1 MVSCCVL
8 WNSKITETV
17 HEGVT
22 KFVWQLGRYEPSYP
36 VGCCAL
42 LCDYSGP
49 WPPAR
54 QGVREDNRARF
65 PLVEVAPQGRARVS
79 LDGNRFHSL
88 RHYTVK
94 KVGSKWV
101 RATRLTNFAHY
112 VLLKLPTFNHIFSP
126 KISQPTIEK
135 ATYETSSA
143 AEKRDK
149 MFSVFDEN
157 HWNLLLVNV
166 FGMNRRIF
174 CILNRT

>member
-79 LDGNRFHSL
+79 LEGNRFHSL

-112 VLLKLPTFNHIFSP
+112 VLLKLYFLLLITFSLQRYRNRRLKKLPTRRQVLLKIEIKCFQCLTKITGIFS
-126 KISQPTIEK
+126 
-135 ATYETSSA
+135 
-143 AEKRDK
+143 
-149 MFSVFDEN
+149 
-157 HWNLLLVNV
+157 W
-166 FGMNRRIF
+166 
-174 CILNRT
+174 